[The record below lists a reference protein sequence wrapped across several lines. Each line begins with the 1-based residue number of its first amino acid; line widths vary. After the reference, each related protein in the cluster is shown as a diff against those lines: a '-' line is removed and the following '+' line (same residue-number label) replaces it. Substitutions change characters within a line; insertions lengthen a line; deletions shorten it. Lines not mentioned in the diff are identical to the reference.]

1 MSKRTASDVC
11 ETSNK
16 SARCDDPV
24 PQDERNETD
33 VRDDEYHEK
42 KVTEWT
48 NVQSVYNT
56 AMALGRGGILLS
68 SADVYKSYEEH
79 KEELIFHGYKFG
91 TYRTDLSMFE
101 KLDRLV
107 FGNAL
112 VSEMGEDVFD
122 QVRNTLTQINNGSKP
137 KKMSL
142 NMLVIMSTEY
152 ITPVANLLTLLTH
165 KDSTVD
171 DLKLFWE
178 LTDRLWCFAHPIY
191 EIHSGHLDQT
201 CARITTRMIEVCK
214 Q

>member
-16 SARCDDPV
+16 SARCDDPI
-24 PQDERNETD
+24 PQEERNETD

-42 KVTEWT
+42 NVTEWT

-56 AMALGRGGILLS
+56 AMSLDLGGILLS
-68 SADVYKSYEEH
+68 SADVNKSYERH
-79 KEELIFHGYKFG
+79 MEELILHGYRFG
-91 TYRTDLSMFE
+91 TYNTERSLFE
-101 KLDRLV
+101 VLHLKV
-107 FGNAL
+107 FRNAL
-112 VSEMGEDVFD
+112 VSEMGKDVFD
-122 QVRNTLTQINNGSKP
+122 QVRNILTQINNGSRP

-142 NMLVIMSTEY
+142 SCLVMMSTEY

-171 DLKLFWE
+171 DLKLLWE

-191 EIHSGHLDQT
+191 EIHSGHLDET
-201 CARITTRMIEVCK
+201 CAKITTRMTVVCK